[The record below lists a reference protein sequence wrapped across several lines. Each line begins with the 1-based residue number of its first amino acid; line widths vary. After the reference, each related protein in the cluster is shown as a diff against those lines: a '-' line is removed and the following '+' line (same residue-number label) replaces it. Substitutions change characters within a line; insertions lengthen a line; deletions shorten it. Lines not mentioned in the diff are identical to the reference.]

1 MVVEAKAEVSTD
13 SEDSEEEPVIEE
25 LNMQYGLYMFL
36 FFVIYYISW
45 IGPGFIFMAYFMM
58 VFREY
63 FLDAPTFIAI
73 FTELNPLLAL
83 LLMPLVI
90 IVCYLVHLL
99 LLGLA
104 TKIIWATTEKISPS
118 KNGIIPR
125 NIKSKAA
132 DYYHIRSFILKYGK
146 NTFVKGIF
154 PWLSNWFYNFVGASK
169 IGKGT
174 TIEESLVNDKF
185 ITVGENCYIGI
196 NSSLASHV
204 VEGIFGNISYFEV
217 KLKDN
222 ITMAA
227 MNTVGPGSEVGDNCS
242 LLPLASAQK
251 HAIIGKKGAPGLKPT
266 RYFGYYFGL
275 PLRKIF
281 KRKLKDYIGLGPE
294 DLERNEN
301 IEEYVAKNKEK
312 KSKTKEKSV
321 KNIEEEVGN
330 DVEENSEIDTEGQRK
345 EEPIDINSLTK
356 EDLAID
362 FTTSSAISRIN
373 IKFLAVYVPIF
384 WLSGLMVAIFWYE
397 YTRYFGLATLLF
409 LPIALFL
416 MIYIFILGVLF
427 FSKMLLILINLLH
440 KPREGIFLAEIG
452 DKDYEFWMMRTEL
465 KKIALWFFRNS
476 PLPWFDV
483 IAFRW
488 FGIRMDFSSH
498 LNDAWCDAEFVD
510 FGRSVLI
517 GQGATVMSSMV
528 VGKYLIIKR
537 VIFEDYALVG
547 GQTTIAP
554 GTIMGHDSM
563 IGALSTT
570 TYNQIIEPNWIYF
583 GIPGIKLK
591 KNKYAQKRRDIITKR
606 SVDDETKI
614 ETISEVNIDDD
625 KKGLIKTE
633 ESEGKRVNS

>member
-1 MVVEAKAEVSTD
+1 MVVEGKAEVSTD

-25 LNMQYGLYMFL
+25 VNMQYGIYMLL
-36 FFVIYYISW
+36 FFTIYYISW
-45 IGPGFIFMAYFMM
+45 IGPSFIFMAYFMM

-63 FLDAPTFIAI
+63 FLEAPTFIAI
-73 FTELNPLLAL
+73 FTKLNPLLAL
-83 LLMPLVI
+83 LLMPLI
-90 IVCYLVHLL
+90 IIICYLVHLL
-99 LLGLA
+99 FIGLA
-104 TKIIWATTEKISPS
+104 TKIIWAITEKISPS

-125 NIKSKAA
+125 NVKSKAA

-146 NTFVKGIF
+146 NVFVKGIF

-174 TIEESLVNDKF
+174 TIEESLLNDKF

-196 NSSLASHV
+196 NSNLATHV

-222 ITMAA
+222 ITFAA
-227 MNTVGPGSEVGDNCS
+227 MNGIGPGSEVNDNS
-242 LLPLASAQK
+242 FLLPLASAQK
-251 HAIIGKKGAPGLKPT
+251 HSMIGKQGGKN
-266 RYFGYYFGL
+266 FGYYFGL

-281 KRKLKDYIGLGPE
+281 KRKLKDYLGLSPE

-301 IEEYVAKNKEK
+301 IEEYIAKKNEK
-312 KSKTKEKSV
+312 KSKTREKNM
-321 KNIEEEVGN
+321 KNIEEEDSK
-330 DVEENSEIDTEGQRK
+330 DVEEDSENGTEGQRK
-345 EEPIDINSLTK
+345 EEPIGINSLTK
-356 EDLAID
+356 EDLTVD

-373 IKFLAVYVPIF
+373 IKFLAVYIPIF

-397 YTRYFGLATLLF
+397 YTKNFGLSTILF
-409 LPIALFL
+409 LPIALFF

-427 FSKMLLILINLLH
+427 FSKMLLILVNLLH

-465 KKIALWFFRNS
+465 KKIALWLLRNS
-476 PLPWFDV
+476 PLPWIDV

-488 FGIRMDFSSH
+488 FGIRMNFSSH
-498 LNDAWCDAEFVD
+498 LNDTWCDAEFVD
-510 FGRSVLI
+510 FGRNVLV
-517 GQGATVMSSMV
+517 GQGTTVMSSMV

-537 VIFEDYALVG
+537 VIFEDYVLVG
-547 GQTTIAP
+547 GLTTIAP
-554 GTIMGHDSM
+554 GTIIRHDTM

-570 TYNQIIEPNWIYF
+570 IYNQVLDPNWIYF

-591 KNKYAQKRRDIITKR
+591 KNKYAQIRRDIITKR

-614 ETISEVNIDDD
+614 ETTHEVNIDDD
-625 KKGLIKTE
+625 KKELIKTE
-633 ESEGKRVNS
+633 ESEGKYVNS